1 MILASDPSLENF
13 RESTQSWH
21 YLLYR
26 MFLFFTNL
34 WAHLQIFLKKAFIA
48 YYLSKEKME
57 PNLLSLT
64 PTFQK
69 HIHTVSYYEKGKRM
83 IASWQQMRFILESS
97 VMVVLMES
105 EFTLFF
111 FNPWEHVFLLLTQS
125 TLNSVSS

>member
-1 MILASDPSLENF
+1 
-13 RESTQSWH
+13 
-21 YLLYR
+21 
-26 MFLFFTNL
+26 
-34 WAHLQIFLKKAFIA
+34 
-48 YYLSKEKME
+48 ME

-83 IASWQQMRFILESS
+83 IASWQQMRFVLESS

-125 TLNSVSS
+125 TVNSVRS

>member
-1 MILASDPSLENF
+1 
-13 RESTQSWH
+13 
-21 YLLYR
+21 

-69 HIHTVSYYEKGKRM
+69 HIHTVSYYEKGK
-83 IASWQQMRFILESS
+83 E
-97 VMVVLMES
+97 
-105 EFTLFF
+105 
-111 FNPWEHVFLLLTQS
+111 
-125 TLNSVSS
+125 

>member
-1 MILASDPSLENF
+1 MFGVGNVLVTSLVTVRADPLVFGRFN
-13 RESTQSWH
+13 
-21 YLLYR
+21 
-26 MFLFFTNL
+26 
-34 WAHLQIFLKKAFIA
+34 
-48 YYLSKEKME
+48 
-57 PNLLSLT
+57 
-64 PTFQK
+64 FQK

-83 IASWQQMRFILESS
+83 IASWQQMRFVLESS

>member
-1 MILASDPSLENF
+1 
-13 RESTQSWH
+13 
-21 YLLYR
+21 

-83 IASWQQMRFILESS
+83 IASWQQMRFVLESS

-111 FNPWEHVFLLLTQS
+111 LILGACFFAPNSINPKFCELLIGYKS
-125 TLNSVSS
+125 HYKV